1 MSDEKTAEA
10 KLIEAEARLTEQQTK
25 LDELQR
31 KLDAIPNNPEH
42 FNQLKTERDEA
53 KKKLKELEEAEATK
67 RGEFEKLSQ
76 ERAERI
82 KLLEAEKEKVEAEAG
97 NWTNYAKATQEK
109 LIAKITDDKRKT
121 IAKALPIETDKDLLL
136 LQDFVELETTASTG
150 AGSSNHK
157 AEPSTKKPIIE
168 YKNMN

>member
-67 RGEFEKLSQ
+67 RGEFEQLAK
-76 ERAERI
+76 ERAEQI
-82 KLLEAEKEKVEAEAG
+82 ESLKAEKEKIEAIAG
-97 NWTNYAKATQEK
+97 KWTSYEKARRET
-109 LIAKITDDKRKT
+109 LLGKITDEKKKK
-121 IAKALPIETDKDLLL
+121 IAEQLTNLETLEE
-136 LQDFVELETTASTG
+136 FAELETTASMG